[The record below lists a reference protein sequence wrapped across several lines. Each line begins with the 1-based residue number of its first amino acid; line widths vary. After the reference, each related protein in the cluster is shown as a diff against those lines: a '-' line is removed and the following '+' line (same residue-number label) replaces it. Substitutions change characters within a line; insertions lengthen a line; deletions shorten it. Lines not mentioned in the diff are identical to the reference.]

1 MAILKN
7 QIISVIGLGKM
18 GLEIYNRLYNKN
30 FNIYGYDINPDI
42 KKINSHINFLE
53 LDKIFELSDLILFII
68 PSNEEIYPVIKKNK
82 IKKNSVLL
90 DLTTSMPNQTV
101 KINNY
106 LSKKNV
112 KYFDAAMSGGATGA
126 KNGTLTLMVG
136 ANESQ
141 LTKFKIVLNLI
152 SQNVFFYGKVGS
164 GHAMK
169 LLHNSV
175 CHGIFLMMCEI
186 GQLAEEIDIN
196 LDDLIE
202 TFNVSNARSYISEQR
217 FPNHILTKQFKGNSY
232 MKNLKKDLDMVKKL
246 SDKNISSNHYIK
258 LTNNLLQKFNK
269 NFDNHD
275 FTEIYKLWPSN
286 IKK

>member
-1 MAILKN
+1 MLKN

-42 KKINSHINFLE
+42 KKINTHINFLE

-217 FPNHILTKQFKGNSY
+217 FPNHILTKKFNGNSY